1 MKSQPSSPQAIPS
14 GTHPVPHHRPIL
26 PNLNPT
32 IVKHHHKAKAG
43 QISISTHLANVKEI
57 EATWYQRI
65 RQIEMDAKQDKDK
78 LYLDAKQDK
87 DKLYREIIGHVAE
100 NNRLQVS

>member
-1 MKSQPSSPQAIPS
+1 MKSQPSSPEAIPS
-14 GTHPVPHHRPIL
+14 GTHGVPHHRRIL
-26 PNLNPT
+26 PNLNPAT
-32 IVKHHHKAKAG
+32 VKHHHKAKAG
-43 QISISTHLANVKEI
+43 QIPIAKHLANVKEI

-65 RQIEMDAKQDKDK
+65 RQIEMN
-78 LYLDAKQDK
+78 AKQDK